1 MENNILWHYKHP
13 NTEQEKLALK
23 ELKKMR
29 DNFLKRP
36 SIMQRKIQILL
47 Y

>member
-23 ELKKMR
+23 ELKKNER
-29 DNFLKRP
+29 
-36 SIMQRKIQILL
+36 
-47 Y
+47 